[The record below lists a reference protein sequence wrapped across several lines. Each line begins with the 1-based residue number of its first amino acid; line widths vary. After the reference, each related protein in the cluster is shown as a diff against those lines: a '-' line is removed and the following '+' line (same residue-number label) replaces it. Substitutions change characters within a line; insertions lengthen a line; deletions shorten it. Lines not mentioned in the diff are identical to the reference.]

1 MPNNKAELDTER
13 SCLSLEGSSIQYRRI
28 APSSNSTAPNRPTK
42 LLVDEIDMG
51 SAGLTIHCCRE
62 RVAAVV
68 SERAS
73 RIYIETTHRSSIVD
87 ENRSTLSMSSL
98 SLLLIDENVT
108 CTAQNRQAYCTSRG
122 IMRRRASLYNK
133 DASSVSFK
141 SSSMSFDNCLFK
153 ISSHRRPTRLP
164 YLNGQ

>member
-1 MPNNKAELDTER
+1 MPNNEAELDTER
-13 SCLSLEGSSIQYRRI
+13 SCLSLQESSVQYRRI
-28 APSSNSTAPNRPTK
+28 VPSSNSMVLNHPTK
-42 LLVDEIDMG
+42 LLVDEIDTG

-73 RIYIETTHRSSIVD
+73 RIHIVITHRSSIVV
-87 ENRSTLSMSSL
+87 ENTSTLSMSSL

-122 IMRRRASLYNK
+122 IVRRRASLYNE
-133 DASSVSFK
+133 DASSVGFK
-141 SSSMSFDNCLFK
+141 SVSMSFDSWLFK
-153 ISSHRRPTRLP
+153 ISSQRRASRLS
-164 YLNGQ
+164 